1 MGIIWVGMHLC
12 SSMSDTWGE
21 FTYTVGYLV
30 SLLRFGT
37 ITGKHATLMML
48 MQTISVSVY
57 KSFFVILAVFI
68 LLLCY
73 SFFGVILF
81 G

>member
-1 MGIIWVGMHLC
+1 MGIIWVGLFTL
-12 SSMSDTWGE
+12 SSRDWRS
-21 FTYTVGYLV
+21 FSYTFGYFV
-30 SLLRFGT
+30 SIFRFMT

-48 MQTISVSVY
+48 THTIVVSVY

-73 SFFGVILF
+73 SFMGVILF